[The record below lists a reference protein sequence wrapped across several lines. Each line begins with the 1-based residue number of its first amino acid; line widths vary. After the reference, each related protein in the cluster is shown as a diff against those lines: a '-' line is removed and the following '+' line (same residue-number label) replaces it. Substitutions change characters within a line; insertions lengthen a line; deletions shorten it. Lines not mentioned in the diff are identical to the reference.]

1 MLNRQSLCSYIYNVV
16 VSLLS
21 GVSDWQ
27 QSPQEVS
34 KSWIG
39 ISHLEKG
46 TSYEIRLSVTNG
58 GNTATSEVE
67 TVETKGICKFST
79 IILFN

>member
-1 MLNRQSLCSYIYNVV
+1 LT
-16 VSLLS
+16 

-58 GNTATSEVE
+58 ITLDPNPGL
-67 TVETKGICKFST
+67 TVIKLSST
-79 IILFN
+79 IFIVILQNYPIRTKYLFDAVL